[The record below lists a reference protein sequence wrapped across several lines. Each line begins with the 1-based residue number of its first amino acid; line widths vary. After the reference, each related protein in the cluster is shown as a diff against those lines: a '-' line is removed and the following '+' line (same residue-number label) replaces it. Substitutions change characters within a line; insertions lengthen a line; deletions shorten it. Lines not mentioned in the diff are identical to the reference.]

1 MFIVPN
7 LNKIYHSK
15 LQKYKRI
22 IVFFLSITCIIF
34 SSQSQ
39 TTQNS
44 VRKIVI
50 DPGHGGKDSGTMG
63 TKRYKKYEKDIAL
76 SISIKLGTYIEKNFP
91 QIDIIYTRES
101 DVFLELKE
109 RTELANRTDADLFI
123 SIHCDGFT
131 NSSASGASVFVMGMS
146 KLKAN
151 MDVAMRENSVIYMED
166 NYKEKYEGFDPQTA
180 ESYIVFSLMQ
190 NTYLDQSISFAED
203 VENEFSSRAKRK
215 SRGVKQAP
223 FYVISRVNMPSVLIE
238 TGFLT
243 NPEEED
249 YLNTVEGQDYIAS
262 AIFRAFRSYK
272 QRIDKATL
280 RLTEIQKI
288 DEQASKDNMEKKEII
303 SDKEIKKEIK
313 KEEIKPNIIY
323 KVQIGTYLKEMK
335 NTDKFKDLTLEE
347 TFNNGTYK
355 YSIGNTFSKDEADRL
370 KKIMREKGF
379 NGAFVI
385 AFSDGIRINVK
396 EALSLQNK

>member
-15 LQKYKRI
+15 LHKYKRI
-22 IVFFLSITCIIF
+22 IVFFLLIIGIVF

-76 SISIKLGTYIEKNFP
+76 SISLKLGLYIAKNFP

-101 DVFLELKE
+101 DIFLELRE
-109 RTELANRTDADLFI
+109 RTELANKTDADLFI

-131 NSSASGASVFVMGMS
+131 NPSASGASVFVMGMS

-190 NTYLDQSISFAED
+190 NTYLEQSISFAED

-249 YLNTVEGQDYIAS
+249 YLHTVEGQDYIAS

-272 QRIDKATL
+272 ERIDKATL
-280 RLTEIQKI
+280 RLTEIQKR
-288 DEQASKDNMEKKEII
+288 EGQASKDNIEAKEIV
-303 SDKEIKKEIK
+303 SDKDIK

-323 KVQIGTYLKEMK
+323 KVQIGTYLKEMM

-355 YSIGNTFSKDEADRL
+355 YSVGNTSSKDEADRL

>member
-15 LQKYKRI
+15 LHNYKRI
-22 IVFFLSITCIIF
+22 IVFFLLITGIVF

-76 SISIKLGTYIEKNFP
+76 SISIKLGLYIAQNFP
-91 QIDIIYTRES
+91 QIDIIYTRKS
-101 DVFLELKE
+101 DIFLELKE
-109 RTELANRTDADLFI
+109 RTELANKTDADLFI

-131 NSSASGASVFVMGMS
+131 SPSASGASVFVMGMS

-190 NTYLDQSISFAED
+190 NTYLEQSISFAED

-249 YLNTVEGQDYIAS
+249 YLHTVKGQDFIAS

-272 QRIDKATL
+272 ERIDKATL

-288 DEQASKDNMEKKEII
+288 EEQASKDNIEVKEIV
-303 SDKEIKKEIK
+303 SDKDIE

-323 KVQIGTYLKEMK
+323 KVQIGTYLKEMM

-355 YSIGNTFSKDEADRL
+355 YSIGNTSSKDEADRL

>member
-15 LQKYKRI
+15 LHNYKRI
-22 IVFFLSITCIIF
+22 IVFFLLIIGIVF

-76 SISIKLGTYIEKNFP
+76 SISLKLGLYIEKNFP

-101 DVFLELKE
+101 DIFLELRE
-109 RTELANRTDADLFI
+109 RTELANKTDADLFI

-131 NSSASGASVFVMGMS
+131 NPSASGASVFVMGMS

-190 NTYLDQSISFAED
+190 NTYLEQSISFAED

-249 YLNTVEGQDYIAS
+249 YLHTVEGQDYIAS

-272 QRIDKATL
+272 ERIDKATL
-280 RLTEIQKI
+280 RLTEIQKRE
-288 DEQASKDNMEKKEII
+288 EQASKDNIEAKEIV
-303 SDKEIKKEIK
+303 SDKDIE

-323 KVQIGTYLKEMK
+323 KVQIGTYLKEMM

-355 YSIGNTFSKDEADRL
+355 YSVGNTSSKDEADRL